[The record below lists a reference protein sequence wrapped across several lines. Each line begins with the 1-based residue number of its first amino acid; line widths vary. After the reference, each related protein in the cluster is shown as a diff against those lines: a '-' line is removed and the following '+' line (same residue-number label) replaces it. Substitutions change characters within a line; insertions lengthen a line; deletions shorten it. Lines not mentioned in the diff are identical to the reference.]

1 MDRRPP
7 GVDGD
12 PYDPVTEEI
21 DSLGLPPAS
30 GPVDVQVSATG
41 SPPSVWVAAGREPS
55 VFLIDPAHPK
65 RPPRT
70 FGTGGDMPTAL
81 AVAPDGSAW
90 VASEQSDSVLAITPA
105 GMIRAHQALGDR
117 CDGPTGIAATG
128 EAVWVSL
135 LELPA
140 GRALAGVR
148 WGGGDG
154 PSGRRCSSRHGGR
167 RRRLGLGRRRG
178 SLIQMRSCW

>member
-1 MDRRPP
+1 M
-7 GVDGD
+7 
-12 PYDPVTEEI
+12 
-21 DSLGLPPAS
+21 
-30 GPVDVQVSATG
+30 
-41 SPPSVWVAAGREPS
+41 WVAAGREPS

-128 EAVWVSL
+128 EAVWVSCSNSRRVVRL
-135 LELPA
+135 RASDGAVVTDLPVD
-140 GRALAGVR
+140 GVPGAMAAD
-148 WGGGDG
+148 GGGSVWVAVAG
-154 PSGRRCSSRHGGR
+154 A
-167 RRRLGLGRRRG
+167 
-178 SLIQMRSCW
+178 